1 MNGKIGTLYGIG
13 VGPGDPDLIPLK
25 AVKALQRVRTVFTAS
40 STKNDYSLAVTIA
53 APHLQEGAVV
63 RALPFPM
70 TRNLEAKKRAW
81 ADNAA
86 AIAGALETGEDAAF
100 LTLGDPLTY
109 STYGYVV
116 RALAEGHGHLPVV
129 TIPGITSYQAS
140 AAALN
145 EPLVEGDESLL
156 IMAGT
161 RGTERIRSLNGE
173 AENVVILKAYRNVG
187 DICEALEEARLLE
200 GSRGV
205 VRCTMP
211 DQELVRDVRRLAKRD
226 PNYWTLIIAKR
237 RPGHDPKE
245 R

>member
-1 MNGKIGTLYGIG
+1 METKSGTLYGIG

-25 AVKALQRVRTVFTAS
+25 AVKVLQRVRTVFTAA
-40 STKNDYSLAVTIA
+40 STKNDYSLAVSIA
-53 APHLQEGAVV
+53 TPHLAADAEV

-70 TRNLEAKKRAW
+70 TRDQGEKERAW
-81 ADNAA
+81 VENAA
-86 AIAGALETGEDAAF
+86 VIARTLSTGRDAAF

-109 STYGYVV
+109 STYGYVLKAI
-116 RALAEGHGHLPVV
+116 REGFADLPVV

-145 EPLVEGDESLL
+145 TPLVEGDESLL

-161 RGTERIRSLNGE
+161 RGSERIRSLNGN

-187 DICEALEEARLLE
+187 DICSALDEARLLDD
-200 GSRGV
+200 STGV
-205 VRCTMP
+205 VRCSMP
-211 DQELVRDVRRLAKRD
+211 DQEVVTDIRRLVSRD

-237 RPGHDPKE
+237 ASTHGQEDH
-245 R
+245 